1 MSKER
6 RLLLLQIFLLLL
18 FGLMVGAG
26 VLTGE
31 AETVFRKASMI
42 CMECIGIGRGP
53 LFPGFCL

>member
-1 MSKER
+1 MSKDRKER

-18 FGLMVGAG
+18 FGLMIGAG

-42 CMECIGIGRGP
+42 CMECIGIG
-53 LFPGFCL
+53 